1 MFTDEKMNSRQQ
13 FLNVMEYKPVN
24 AVPNYEAGVWSQ
36 TADRWRAEGLDT
48 SRMKWNWFWGED
60 YFHLTPR
67 EYIQVNYSMMPPF
80 EYTILEENE
89 EYEVIRHGNGV
100 VTRAL
105 KKGASGGMRACM
117 DQYLSFPVTDTASF
131 RELKK
136 RYIASL
142 PKRYSEEWQDKL
154 LPGWKN
160 RENVLVLGENCS
172 TLGFYWLAREWM
184 GTEGVSYAWYDEPAL
199 MHEMM
204 EFIADYTIEVSRPI
218 LAEID
223 VDYVMLNEDMSMKN
237 GPLLSPDT
245 YREFIYP
252 HMRRLVDFFKKN
264 GVRYMFV
271 DSDGNPDLLVPLL
284 LEAGVD
290 GLWPLERVS
299 NADPSV
305 FRKKYGRQLRLT
317 GGVDKMRIAQGRK
330 EIDRHL
336 AELYPL
342 IEEGGFIP
350 TIDHVVSPD
359 VSLGNFEYYMKRKI
373 DMLNGK
379 F

>member
-1 MFTDEKMNSRQQ
+1 MFTTEKMNTRQQ

-36 TADRWRAEGLDT
+36 TAERWKSEGLDT
-48 SRMKWNWFWGED
+48 SQLTWNWFWGEN

-67 EYIQVNYSMMPPF
+67 EYVRLNLGMIPQF
-80 EYTILEENE
+80 EYTVLEEDD
-89 EYEVIRHGNGV
+89 EYEIIRHGNGV

-105 KKGASGGMRACM
+105 KEGTSGGMRACM

-136 RYIASL
+136 RYVASL
-142 PKRYSEEWQDKL
+142 PERYPADWQSKL
-154 LPGWKN
+154 AAGWKN
-160 RENVLVLGENCS
+160 REHVLVLGENCS

-184 GTEGVSYAWYDEPAL
+184 GTEGVSYAWYDEPML

-204 EFIADYTIEVSRPI
+204 EFIADYTIEISKPI
-218 LAEID
+218 LAETD

-245 YREFIYP
+245 YKEFIYP
-252 HMRRLVDFFKKN
+252 HMRRLVDFFKQN
-264 GVRYMFV
+264 GVKYMFV

-284 LEAGVD
+284 LDAGVD

-299 NADPSV
+299 EA
-305 FRKKYGRQLRLT
+305 
-317 GGVDKMRIAQGRK
+317 
-330 EIDRHL
+330 
-336 AELYPL
+336 
-342 IEEGGFIP
+342 
-350 TIDHVVSPD
+350 
-359 VSLGNFEYYMKRKI
+359 
-373 DMLNGK
+373 
-379 F
+379 